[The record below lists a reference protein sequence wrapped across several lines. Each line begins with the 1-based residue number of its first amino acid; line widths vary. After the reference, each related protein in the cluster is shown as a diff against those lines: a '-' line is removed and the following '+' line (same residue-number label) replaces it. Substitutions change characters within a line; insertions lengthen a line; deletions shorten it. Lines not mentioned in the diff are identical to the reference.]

1 MAGDGTSEMVTS
13 ASARIRSFRL
23 FFTLTA
29 LSLLTPDSLMSKA
42 RVLAMVEIDQT
53 CVIWVKLQLILFQ
66 QLQDLVVNGMWLLR
80 SSFEEKIYIYYHTSM
95 LLNL

>member
-1 MAGDGTSEMVTS
+1 
-13 ASARIRSFRL
+13 
-23 FFTLTA
+23 
-29 LSLLTPDSLMSKA
+29 MSKA